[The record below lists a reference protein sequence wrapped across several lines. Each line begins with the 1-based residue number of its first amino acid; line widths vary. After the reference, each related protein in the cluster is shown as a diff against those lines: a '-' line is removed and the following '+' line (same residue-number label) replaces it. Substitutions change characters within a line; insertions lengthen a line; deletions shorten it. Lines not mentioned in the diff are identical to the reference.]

1 MERSLLFLVE
11 GLLAAIPTIIVVSP
25 IGHVDL
31 LIVLLLLRG
40 PLAMR
45 LKKSSPGFG
54 SLIACVRDC
63 KQISHCLGFLQGD
76 LLHGLDVA
84 DSIAECVDD
93 LDVLNVRDS
102 VPSITEMFHVVL
114 DALIML
120 LSDGLESLSSRW
132 TLVHALEVLNE
143 HDT

>member
-11 GLLAAIPTIIVVSP
+11 GLLAAIPTIIVVSL

-31 LIVLLLLRG
+31 LIVLLLLQG
-40 PLAMR
+40 PLATR

-54 SLIACVRDC
+54 SLIACVHDC

-84 DSIAECVDD
+84 DSIAVCVDD
-93 LDVLNVRDS
+93 LDVLDV
-102 VPSITEMFHVVL
+102 
-114 DALIML
+114 
-120 LSDGLESLSSRW
+120 
-132 TLVHALEVLNE
+132 
-143 HDT
+143 